1 MPTTA
6 RDFQGQLSYLSLH
19 MNVLLYNQNI
29 FLKYETD
36 SKADSDWQKHLYN
49 VIGGNVSFFMVC
61 DNNIFHMEG
70 REHCIG
76 NPKFEKNICIYTLFP
91 GDCLWSQYIASSQ
104 TTVLSP
110 QTPKERIDVNHTW
123 VTDDVSTTVMKKQTF
138 LLTSN
143 IINSWENINTLKTTS
158 INHINRQRNEGKTS
172 KAYYSNSVMIKI
184 P

>member
-29 FLKYETD
+29 FRMERMFLKYETD

-91 GDCLWSQYIASSQ
+91 GDCLWS
-104 TTVLSP
+104 
-110 QTPKERIDVNHTW
+110 
-123 VTDDVSTTVMKKQTF
+123 
-138 LLTSN
+138 
-143 IINSWENINTLKTTS
+143 
-158 INHINRQRNEGKTS
+158 
-172 KAYYSNSVMIKI
+172 
-184 P
+184 